1 MQYIEHISAT
11 AVVTHVPA
19 TSCTFKVTE
28 AAVSVTGNNGAKIT
42 ATRKVTHFSP
52 NAATGGPTIP
62 AVVLATGVKARLG
75 YFNNNGHFNYITDES
90 VGA

>member
-1 MQYIEHISAT
+1 MQYIEHIA
-11 AVVTHVPA
+11 ANGVVTHVPV
-19 TSCTFKVTE
+19 TSCTFKVTQ

-42 ATRKVTHFSP
+42 ATRKVTNFSP
-52 NAATGGPTIP
+52 NEATGGPTIP

-75 YFNNNGHFNYITDES
+75 YFNNNGHFNYITDDS